1 MYQQILGTLKAE
13 LKKESSESQ
22 AHIPQEFRQKVREW
36 TQKVNSL
43 PLFLDKIAQ
52 EIPLPQVEVIQELD
66 KILEQIYAL
75 RKREFSRIFARDLQ
89 ILEEQILRRNIQYR
103 KYYQEKISPN
113 EMLKWICQHPELDN
127 SRFYDSIGS
136 LMRSAFYKKLE
147 SFESVASTFEYIK
160 ANPYSLHVEEINAFF
175 DWYQQKK
182 PFSREVQNIAEEVL
196 QTIKD
201 IFFQIIQEEVEQE
214 KYAFAEKYQFLENVG
229 IDIGEM
235 KILGRGNFA
244 TIVEL
249 VSQNEVVKLPNDP
262 SDLFSPE
269 EYMNIIRE
277 GGHHMDF
284 AKAGSR
290 LRRTKDNPT
299 PNWLRI
305 PRVIQIPQAP
315 PQSPKD
321 MLYLMEKI
329 HGISLKRLAFLNILR
344 LQNKLGPFTDLEIR
358 QFSEFAFEILLNKR
372 HITADEFK
380 VGNDLIPDL
389 FFEAL
394 PPESQLGKKFKNI
407 KEILASMRDR
417 EKVLHTDLHSDNI
430 LIDEETGTLY
440 LIDFGISITPSSQ

>member
-1 MYQQILGTLKAE
+1 M
-13 LKKESSESQ
+13 
-22 AHIPQEFRQKVREW
+22 
-36 TQKVNSL
+36 
-43 PLFLDKIAQ
+43 DKIAH
-52 EIPLPQVEVIQELD
+52 EIPLPPVEIIQELD

-75 RKREFSRIFARDLQ
+75 REREFSVFFARDLQ
-89 ILEEQILRRNIQYR
+89 ILEKQILRRNIQYR
-103 KYYQEKISPN
+103 KYYQEKISQN
-113 EMLKWICQHPELDN
+113 EMLKWIFQHPELEN
-127 SRFYDSIGS
+127 SRFSDSIGS
-136 LMRSAFYKKLE
+136 LRRRAFYKKLE
-147 SFESVASTFEYIK
+147 YFESVASTFEYIK
-160 ANPYSLHVEEINAFF
+160 ANPYLLHVEEINAFF

-182 PFSREVQNIAEEVL
+182 PFSREVQN
-196 QTIKD
+196 
-201 IFFQIIQEEVEQE
+201 
-214 KYAFAEKYQFLENVG
+214 
-229 IDIGEM
+229 M
-235 KILGRGNFA
+235 
-244 TIVEL
+244 
-249 VSQNEVVKLPNDP
+249 

-269 EYMNIIRE
+269 EYMNIILE
-277 GGHHMDF
+277 GVHHMDF

-305 PRVIQIPQAP
+305 PRAIQIPQDS

-344 LQNKLGPFTDLEIR
+344 LQNKLGPFTDIEIR

-394 PPESQLGKKFKNI
+394 PPESKLGKKFKNI

-430 LIDEETGTLY
+430 LIDEETETLY